1 MHKDRAYKAGD
12 KDVNAL
18 WQFDT
23 ETFCSFED
31 NQSKNRDQ
39 CHLNEEDLES
49 SLESSMHVAWV
60 QLHFLHWF
68 IVECIEGHR
77 ISVFINVKLFILFLN
92 LTEQPSSLF
101 LDLDVFSELI
111 HDLFFFYIQICVGLI
126 VVAEE
131 LICVLIVTKK
141 AVST

>member
-1 MHKDRAYKAGD
+1 MVCNILHHLKTLTHITLDLKMHKDRAYKAGD

-60 QLHFLHWF
+60 QLHFLH
-68 IVECIEGHR
+68 
-77 ISVFINVKLFILFLN
+77 
-92 LTEQPSSLF
+92 
-101 LDLDVFSELI
+101 
-111 HDLFFFYIQICVGLI
+111 
-126 VVAEE
+126 
-131 LICVLIVTKK
+131 
-141 AVST
+141 